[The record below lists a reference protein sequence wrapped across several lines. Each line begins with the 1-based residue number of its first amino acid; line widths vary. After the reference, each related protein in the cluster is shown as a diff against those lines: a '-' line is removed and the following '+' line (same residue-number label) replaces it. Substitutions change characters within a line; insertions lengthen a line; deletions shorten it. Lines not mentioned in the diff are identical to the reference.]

1 MKILVNGEY
10 LSLFRGFA
18 RDESMSEI
26 FKLDR
31 QIAHIKKNRKKYRQ
45 LVFILALIVP
55 KTVLTGYALGTSQLA
70 TTAIIGTDIG
80 MKAYEMGKYVAQA
93 ICLLGWLTEGI
104 KCVLT
109 GTIDGLGKVAIKWIS
124 FALMIKFLPD
134 IVTWIFEV

>member
-1 MKILVNGEY
+1 MKILVNGED
-10 LSLFRGFA
+10 LSLFRGVE
-18 RDESMSEI
+18 RNDDLKEL
-26 FKLDR
+26 FKLDN
-31 QIAHIKKNRKKYRQ
+31 QIKHLKKNRRKYSQ

-70 TTAIIGTDIG
+70 TTAIMGTDIG
-80 MKAYEMGKYVAQA
+80 LKAYEMGKYVAQA

-109 GTIDGLGKVAIKWIS
+109 GTIDGLGKVAIKWVS